1 MKHKIGILIAGL
13 YILTAFFGC
22 KTQQNTQTDR
32 SVMAIK
38 PTIVYKTTKNYN
50 KNVAILLSED
60 KKTIVGYPHPA
71 DVSVRNYPTELKKG
85 YLLDNRGIG
94 KNTAFISLTYEE
106 YAALKN
112 APSLSELWDMIIDKN
127 PIKEMYNCKHPEG
140 EDLVSELNQ
149 LIDKKFEGCRKIK

>member
-1 MKHKIGILIAGL
+1 MKYKIGILIAGL
-13 YILTAFFGC
+13 CLSVFLFGC
-22 KTQQNTQTDR
+22 KTSQNTQTER
-32 SVMAIK
+32 PVMAIK

-60 KKTIVGYPHPA
+60 KKTIVGYPHPT

-149 LIDKKFEGCRKIK
+149 LIDKKFEGCRKVK